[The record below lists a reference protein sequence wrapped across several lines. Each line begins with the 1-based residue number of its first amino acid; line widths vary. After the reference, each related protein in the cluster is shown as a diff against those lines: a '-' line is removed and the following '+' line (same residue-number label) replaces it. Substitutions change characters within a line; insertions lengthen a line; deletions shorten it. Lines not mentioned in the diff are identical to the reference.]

1 MPSYSYICKECEH
14 EFNVTKKISLYNTPE
29 SCPECN
35 ASDCNKQVG
44 MPQVMFKGDSWIDKN
59 NRISKQMADKNK
71 KLAVRENEMKRDAPS
86 VKLVPNVDGERVDS
100 WSDAQKLAK
109 DKGKNTES
117 YNELVKKEDT
127 LKKS

>member
-1 MPSYSYICKECEH
+1 MPVYFYQCKECDN
-14 EFNVTKKISLYNTPE
+14 EFVVTKKMSQYNTPE
-29 SCPECN
+29 NCPECS
-35 ASDCNKQVG
+35 APDCIKVPA
-44 MPQVMFKGDSWIDKN
+44 MPQVMFKGDGWIDKN
-59 NRISKQMADKNK
+59 NRISKQMEMKNQ
-71 KLAVRENEMKRDAPS
+71 KLAVRENEMKREAPS

-117 YNELVKKEDT
+117 YNDLVKKEDT

>member
-1 MPSYSYICKECEH
+1 MPTYTYQCKECEL
-14 EFNVTKKISLYNTPE
+14 EFNVTKKMSESSTPE
-29 SCPECN
+29 NCPSCTAP
-35 ASDCNKQVG
+35 DCIKVPA
-44 MPQVMFKGDSWIDKN
+44 MPQVMFKGDGWIDKN
-59 NRISKQMADKNK
+59 NRISKQMEMKNQ
-71 KLAVRENEMKRDAPS
+71 KLAVRENEMKREAPS

-117 YNELVKKEDT
+117 YNDLVKKEDT